1 MSQSHASFKKKL
13 VLVETSVFAKIALG
27 QKSKANVFQNA
38 TKS

>member
-1 MSQSHASFKKKL
+1 MSQSHASFKKS
-13 VLVETSVFAKIALG
+13 VFVETSVFGKIALG

>member
-1 MSQSHASFKKKL
+1 MSQSHASFKKL
-13 VLVETSVFAKIALG
+13 VLVETSVIAKIALG